1 MKARDERR
9 ETRDEGSPLSWG
21 QACPCGS
28 RGTSHLS
35 SILLSSIVFLFL
47 AGCHDAQ
54 QKESTTA
61 QIEQLTQEKEQLQK
75 QVEQARAENERLKGQ
90 VQVLSGLPEKVK
102 IENIERLQSLN
113 IGRFTGFYD
122 KNKDG
127 KKDKLIVYIEPMDED
142 GDKFKAAGSVDIQ
155 LWDLNK
161 SQEGALLGQW
171 HVTSDELRKAWF
183 DTLLST
189 NYRCMFDITGK
200 VENFAEPLTVKVA
213 FTDYLS
219 GRTFTDQKVIKPAAP

>member
-1 MKARDERR
+1 MKTKDEGR
-9 ETRDEGSPLSWG
+9 ETRDEGRWT
-21 QACPCGS
+21 S
-28 RGTSHLS
+28 RLS
-35 SILLSSIVFLFL
+35 SFLLSSIVLSCL

-54 QKESTTA
+54 QKESSA
-61 QIEQLTQEKEQLQK
+61 VQVEQLTQENKQLHAQL
-75 QVEQARAENERLKGQ
+75 EQARAENERLKGQ

-102 IENIERLQSLN
+102 LENVERLQSLK

-122 KNKDG
+122 KDKDG
-127 KKDKLIVYIEPMDED
+127 KKDKLIVYIEPMDGE
-142 GDKFKAAGSVDIQ
+142 GDKMKAAGTVDVQ

-171 HVTSDELRKAWF
+171 HVTSDELKKAWF

-189 NYRCMFDITGK
+189 NYRCMFDIDGK
-200 VENFAEPLTVKVA
+200 VENLTEPLTVKIA
-213 FTDYLS
+213 FTEYLT